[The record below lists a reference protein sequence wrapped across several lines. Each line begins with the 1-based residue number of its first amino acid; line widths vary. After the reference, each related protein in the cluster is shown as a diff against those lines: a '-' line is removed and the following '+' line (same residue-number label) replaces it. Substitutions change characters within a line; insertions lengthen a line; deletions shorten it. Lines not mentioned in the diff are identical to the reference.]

1 MKKVL
6 SIIFLVAGIIINA
19 IFGFY
24 SVGLISAFLSPDI
37 KKAQSVG
44 VIGGADGPTVV
55 FVTSR
60 GSMNPIVVIAGTII
74 GIGIIIYSVI
84 AIRKKKNKE

>member
-6 SIIFLVAGIIINA
+6 SIVFLVAGIIITA
-19 IFGFY
+19 VCGFY
-24 SVGLISAFLSPDI
+24 SVGLISAFISPDV
-37 KKAQSVG
+37 KKAQSIG
-44 VIGGADGPTVV
+44 IIGGADGPTVV

-60 GSMNPIVVIAGTII
+60 GSMNPIVVIVGTVVGIVAII
-74 GIGIIIYSVI
+74 CSVI